1 MWYIII
7 VLHLP
12 SLIDNV
18 IYSDSDETSTIYPP
32 WALQY
37 DFASENVTLLSSAS
51 RYHLRFDS
59 LFHGEGQSPFTVL
72 SDYKNCFIS
81 HCNNFLS
88 LNIFYNSAVISE
100 EHALTANYLPQID
113 KCKSNAETTRLSFWA
128 TMIFTICNCTNI
140 DYRWWTKHLVQVFK
154 ENGSE

>member
-1 MWYIII
+1 MQYTIMLYNIIG
-7 VLHLP
+7 LHLP

-59 LFHGEGQSPFTVL
+59 FFHGEGQWPFTVL
-72 SDYKNCFIS
+72 LDG
-81 HCNNFLS
+81 
-88 LNIFYNSAVISE
+88 
-100 EHALTANYLPQID
+100 D
-113 KCKSNAETTRLSFWA
+113 KLF
-128 TMIFTICNCTNI
+128 
-140 DYRWWTKHLVQVFK
+140 H
-154 ENGSE
+154 